1 MSRDQIAWAAR
12 HDWFVSASPSGV
24 VTVIERASL
33 NGHPLPDEFLT
44 FTDFRA
50 LRAWAGY

>member
-1 MSRDQIAWAAR
+1 MNREQIASAAR
-12 HDWFVSASPSGV
+12 HDWFISATASGV
-24 VTVIERASL
+24 VMVVERASL
-33 NGHPLPDEFLT
+33 SGHLLPDEFLT